1 MIVIMNMA
9 IRKMIENLI
18 DKENDD
24 GEEYAD
30 NIFEELC

>member
-1 MIVIMNMA
+1 MKIR
-9 IRKMIENLI
+9 IRKMIENMI
-18 DKENDD
+18 DKENGD